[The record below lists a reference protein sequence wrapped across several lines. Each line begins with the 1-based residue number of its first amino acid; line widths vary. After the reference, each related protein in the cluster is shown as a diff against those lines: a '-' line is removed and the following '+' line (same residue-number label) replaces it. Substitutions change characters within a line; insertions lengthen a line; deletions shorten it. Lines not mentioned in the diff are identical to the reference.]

1 MFDTMEFE
9 RDIISVCCYFAD
21 EASYD
26 KVILVQKEL
35 DKLAD
40 ENKCV
45 RICFVYGDTTV
56 NATEF
61 REYKQGYYTN
71 IQRPEHSY
79 SKLEGLGLSWGMLR
93 KEKEKID
100 SERVLIIL
108 DKAGVDSYDK
118 SLLTEIQK
126 MAKIEKA

>member
-26 KVILVQKEL
+26 KVVLVQKEL
-35 DKLAD
+35 DRLVD

-45 RICFVYGDTTV
+45 RVSFVYGDTTV

-61 REYKQGYYTN
+61 RKYKRGYYTN
-71 IQRPEHSY
+71 IQKPEHGY
-79 SKLEGLGLSWGMLR
+79 SKLEGLGLAWGMLR
-93 KEKEKID
+93 KEKEEID
-100 SERVLIIL
+100 SDRVLIIM

-118 SLLTEIQK
+118 SLLTEINK
-126 MAKIEKA
+126 IAKIEKA